1 MTNNLSDTV
10 KLAVSLIQIPSVT
23 PDDLGCQ
30 ELIRN
35 KLSPLG
41 FRCLTLKDSG
51 TENLFALHGQGSPFL
66 LFLGHTDV
74 VPPGDESKWVH
85 APYSADIETT
95 DGVSY
100 LHGRGSQD
108 MKGSDAAMTE
118 ALVSFVKENPEHKG
132 TVGLLLTSNEEG
144 DAAGGTPFVVEY
156 LKKQNLIPDYC
167 LVGEPS
173 SEDRFGDT
181 VKNGRRGSITAHIS
195 VKGIQGHV
203 AYPDRCDNA
212 AHHAGVLIKALSE
225 YRWDEGSEF
234 FPPSSFQV
242 TNIKCGTGA
251 ENVAPGECY
260 IMCNWRYN
268 DSLNKDK
275 ISAIVDKLVLDNA
288 IQADIRYVVNGL
300 PFITEGGTLL
310 EALKAAIEE
319 ELGEG
324 AKLSTAGGTSDGR
337 FIAPLGTKVVE
348 FGPCSS
354 LIHKVNEA
362 VELESLN
369 RLHSIYVRLLNKIYL

>member
-1 MTNNLSDTV
+1 MINNLSDTL
-10 KLAVSLIQIPSVT
+10 KLAVSLIKIPSVT

-30 ELIRN
+30 ELVR
-35 KLSPLG
+35 KRLSAAG
-41 FRCLTLKDSG
+41 FKCLTLKDSG
-51 TENLFALHGQGSPFL
+51 TENLLALHGQGSPFL

-74 VPPGDESKWVH
+74 VPPGDESQWIHK
-85 APYSADIETT
+85 PYSADIEEK
-95 DGVSY
+95 DGVTY

-118 ALVSFVKENPEHKG
+118 ALVSFVRNNPEHKG

-144 DAAGGTPFVVEY
+144 DAKGGTPFVVEY

-173 SEDRFGDT
+173 SADRFGDT
-181 VKNGRRGSITAHIS
+181 IKNGRRGSLTAHIT
-195 VKGIQGHV
+195 VKGVQGHV

-212 AHHAGVLIKALSE
+212 AHHAGVLINALST
-225 YRWDEGSEF
+225 YKWDEGSKF

-251 ENVAPGECY
+251 ENVVPGECY

-268 DSLNKDK
+268 DALNQDK
-275 ISAIVDKLVLDNA
+275 ISAVVDGLVKDNN
-288 IQADIRYVVNGL
+288 IKADIRYVLNGL
-300 PFITEGGTLL
+300 PFITEGGVLL
-310 EALKAAIEE
+310 DALKASIFE
-319 ELGEG
+319 ELGQE
-324 AKLSTAGGTSDGR
+324 AALSTAGGTSDGR

-348 FGPCSS
+348 FGPRSS
-354 LIHKVNEA
+354 LIHKVNET
-362 VELESLN
+362 VELDSLDK
-369 RLHSIYVRLLNKIYL
+369 LHSIYVRLLTKIFA